1 MTKIKNGIVIIEVEP
16 PDICEYCGKHDELRP
31 YGKNGERICF
41 DCGMKDE
48 KMTRKMMDEKLFKKA
63 KPICPKDN

>member
-1 MTKIKNGIVIIEVEP
+1 MEPSANCEV
-16 PDICEYCGKHDELRP
+16 CGKHAELRP

-48 KMTRKMMDEKLFKKA
+48 TTTKRRFSQHVLGEGFDA
-63 KPICPKDN
+63 